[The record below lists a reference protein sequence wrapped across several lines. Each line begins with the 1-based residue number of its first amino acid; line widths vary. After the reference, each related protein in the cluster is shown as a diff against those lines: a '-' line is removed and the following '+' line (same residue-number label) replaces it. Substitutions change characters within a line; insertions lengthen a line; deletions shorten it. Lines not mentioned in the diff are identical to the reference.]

1 MSFFD
6 FTIYLAVATSALAL
20 GIGVCSALSGL
31 RRRVEFAYVE
41 EDCRDTALIRH
52 GEGRRNCK

>member
-6 FTIYLAVATSALAL
+6 FTIYLAVATASVAA
-20 GIGVCSALSGL
+20 GIAICSALSGL
-31 RRRVEFAYVE
+31 RRRVEYAYVE

-52 GEGRRNCK
+52 GEGRRDCK

>member
-6 FTIYLAVATSALAL
+6 FVIYLAVATSALAL

-31 RRRVEFAYVE
+31 RRRVEFAGAD
-41 EDCRDTALIRH
+41 EDCRDTALILH
-52 GEGRRNCK
+52 GEGRRDCK